1 MQQVEGQDLQGGGG
15 QRQAGGKYDTEPAG
29 KGVPKRGAQDLLG
42 RGKFRMQEVD
52 GLLGDRGGGQV
63 EGLGSR
69 APAWQAAE
77 EGLGSRAPTWQ
88 AAVQGLGSRAP
99 TWQAAT
105 VASRSSLPDMQDE
118 PWEEP

>member
-52 GLLGDRGGGQV
+52 GLLGDRGGGSS
-63 EGLGSR
+63 GGFR
-69 APAWQAAE
+69 
-77 EGLGSRAPTWQ
+77 
-88 AAVQGLGSRAP
+88 VQGPRMASSRGGFGVQGP
-99 TWQAAT
+99 HM
-105 VASRSSLPDMQDE
+105 ASSSAGFGVQGPHMASSNSGQQE
-118 PWEEP
+118 FPA